1 MKTIIYSVVI
11 VLFASYLGVIVKKN
25 DATNDKFIKKNN
37 EVDSLL
43 NFSIK
48 YEKKLDD
55 TLKLLLIKKEAEIKI
70 LEKKL
75 KAKK

>member
-1 MKTIIYSVVI
+1 
-11 VLFASYLGVIVKKN
+11 
-25 DATNDKFIKKNN
+25 
-37 EVDSLL
+37 LL

>member
-25 DATNDKFIKKNN
+25 DATNDNFIKTNN

-75 KAKK
+75 KSKK